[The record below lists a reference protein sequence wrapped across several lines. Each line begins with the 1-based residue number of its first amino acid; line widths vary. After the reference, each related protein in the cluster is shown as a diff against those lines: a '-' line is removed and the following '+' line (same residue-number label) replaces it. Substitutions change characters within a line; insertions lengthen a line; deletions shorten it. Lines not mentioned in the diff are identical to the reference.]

1 MLVEINLLPKKE
13 PKKINLIIALGSG
26 LALFLLI
33 GGIYLWQIKSTKSDV
48 AEVDRQISM
57 TQKIAEQQQ
66 QKSDSAQSINSVSQL
81 KGAIEW
87 ANSYP
92 IHTIP
97 VMKHLTSL
105 LPERGFIQ
113 SFSYTEAGTVSLTVQ
128 FDSAREAAYFLDS
141 LNESKWFE
149 EASLNSLSTTETNT
163 ADTAAVSNNQTNTT
177 SAGTSTN
184 DQNTTSNSSDSNNQK
199 KSTSTKSNDTSQSN
213 NSVTAANNSSQPTT
227 NSNDS
232 NSKATNQTGN
242 TTSSASTNSSSSTLN
257 STNNKKVKKYLPRYT
272 GQFEIKLNKDNIKEI
287 LNKGKKDKEGVTGS

>member
-26 LALFLLI
+26 PALFLLI
-33 GGIYLWQIKSTKSDV
+33 GGFYLWQINSTKSDV
-48 AEVDRQISM
+48 ADVDRQISM

-66 QKSDSAQSINSVSQL
+66 QKTDSAESTNSVSQL

-87 ANSYP
+87 ANNYP

-97 VMKHLTSL
+97 VMKHLNSL

-113 SFSYTEAGTVSLTVQ
+113 SFSYTEAGTVTLTVQ

-141 LNESKWFE
+141 LNESKWIE
-149 EASLNSLSTTETNT
+149 EANLNSLSTTETNT
-163 ADTAAVSNNQTNTT
+163 ADTTAVSNNQTNTT
-177 SAGTSTN
+177 STSASTNIQNTATTSTN
-184 DQNTTSNSSDSNNQK
+184 NQTNTTSNP
-199 KSTSTKSNDTSQSN
+199 SNDTDQSN
-213 NSVTAANNSSQPTT
+213 NSGTTNNNSSQPTK

-242 TTSSASTNSSSSTLN
+242 TTSSSSPNSSSSTLN

-287 LNKGKKDKEGVTGS
+287 LNKGKKDQEGVTGS

>member
-13 PKKINLIIALGSG
+13 PKKINLIIALGSV

-33 GGIYLWQIKSTKSDV
+33 GGFYLWQINSTKSDV

-66 QKSDSAQSINSVSQL
+66 QKTDSAESTNSVSQL

-97 VMKHLTSL
+97 VMKHLTLL

-113 SFSYTEAGTVSLTVQ
+113 SFGYTEAGTVSLTVQ

-141 LNESKWFE
+141 LNESKWIE
-149 EASLNSLSTTETNT
+149 EANLNSLSTTETNT

-177 SAGTSTN
+177 SANTSTN
-184 DQNTTSNSSDSNNQK
+184 NQSNTTNNA
-199 KSTSTKSNDTSQSN
+199 SNDTSQSN
-213 NSVTAANNSSQPTT
+213 NSDKSDNNSSQTTT
-227 NSNDS
+227 NSNES
-232 NSKATNQTGN
+232 NSTTTSQSNQTSS
-242 TTSSASTNSSSSTLN
+242 TTSTSSTNNSSSTSN
-257 STNNKKVKKYLPRYT
+257 STNNKKFKKYLPRYI
-272 GQFEIKLNKDNIKEI
+272 GQFEIKLNKDKIKEI
-287 LNKGKKDKEGVTGS
+287 LDKGIKDKEGVTGS